1 MRREIG
7 GRELQMRYTF
17 NSLCAMEERAGG
29 GLAQWNNRQ
38 YTPVRLLF
46 WGALIDRQPEITLT
60 EAGNLIGGHI
70 ASGGTLEQIA
80 LRGARQGLGTRREI
94 LEMTPRELEEAR
106 QRREAWEEWLME
118 KMDALAWLVGQYVA
132 VALHAPERYPLRPDR
147 ATRNARTPEE
157 MRQVL
162 MRMAERSGADER
174 HP

>member
-1 MRREIG
+1 MEMRREIG

-60 EAGNLIGGHI
+60 EARNLIGGHI

-80 LRGARQGLGTRREI
+80 QLC
-94 LEMTPRELEEAR
+94 LEALEAAGFCR
-106 QRREAWEEWLME
+106 
-118 KMDALAWLVGQYVA
+118 
-132 VALHAPERYPLRPDR
+132 
-147 ATRNARTPEE
+147 
-157 MRQVL
+157 
-162 MRMAERSGADER
+162 DEDE
-174 HP
+174 

>member
-1 MRREIG
+1 MEMRRDSG

-80 LRGARQGLGTRREI
+80 QLC
-94 LEMTPRELEEAR
+94 LEALEAAGFCR
-106 QRREAWEEWLME
+106 
-118 KMDALAWLVGQYVA
+118 
-132 VALHAPERYPLRPDR
+132 
-147 ATRNARTPEE
+147 
-157 MRQVL
+157 
-162 MRMAERSGADER
+162 DEDE
-174 HP
+174 